1 MITAGIHTLKALV
14 TGGCGFIGS
23 HLVDRLIAEGHD
35 VRVLDNLSS
44 GKSENL
50 NAAAT
55 LSQGDVAD
63 AALVAELV
71 GQADV
76 VFHLA
81 AIASVQVCEQE
92 PEVASR
98 TNVTGTGLIFK
109 AAAAKKIP
117 VVYASSAAVYG
128 DNPELPLSETSTTGP
143 LGNYGQHKLQNEI
156 IAAAN
161 KAAPSV
167 GLRFFNV
174 YGPRQDARSPY
185 SGVISKFMSNA
196 VAAKPLTFFGDG
208 GQTRDFIF
216 VADIVSLLMHS
227 WKHAQGCEVFNG
239 CTGTQTSLKELA
251 AAILSVTGSS
261 SPTNHEDARA
271 GDIRHSLGSP
281 LKANTI
287 LNFTAKTSLQDGLRQ
302 LYQSEAAHAA

>member
-1 MITAGIHTLKALV
+1 MKALV

-44 GKSENL
+44 GKPENL
-50 NAAAT
+50 NAKAALT
-55 LSQGDVAD
+55 QGDVAD
-63 AALVAELV
+63 AALVAQLV
-71 GQADV
+71 GEADA

-81 AIASVQVCEQE
+81 AIASVQVCEEQ
-92 PEVASR
+92 PEVAGQ

-128 DNPELPLSETSTTGP
+128 DNPELPLSETSKTGP
-143 LGNYGQHKLQNEI
+143 LGNYGRHKLENEV

-161 KAAPSV
+161 KDAPSV

-196 VAAKPLTFFGDG
+196 VAGKSLTFFGDG
-208 GQTRDFIF
+208 GQTRDFIY
-216 VADIVSLLMHS
+216 VGDIVSLLMHAHQ
-227 WKHAQGCEVFNG
+227 HALGCEVFNG
-239 CTGTQTSLKELA
+239 CTGKETSLKELA
-251 AAILSVTGSS
+251 AAILAVTGSAS
-261 SPTNHEDARA
+261 VTQHEDGRA

-281 LKANTI
+281 LKANNI
-287 LNFTAKTSLQDGLRQ
+287 MGFAAKTSLADGLAQ
-302 LYQSEAAHAA
+302 LYQSEVADAA